1 MGYARAV
8 RVVVVGGG
16 FSGLAAAA
24 VLCRGGARVR
34 VLEARE
40 RVGGRVLTRR
50 LDDGTALDLGA
61 QWIGPTQERM
71 AALVARYGLSTF
83 PSAAHGRTAVRWD
96 GRLREAPPESARRL
110 VDLLDRL
117 AAEVDPAA
125 PWRAARAD
133 EWDRLTLGGWLA
145 TVAPD
150 PVTAR
155 YVGRL
160 LAGGLLAADPDEVS
174 LLQVLFYLRSGG
186 GSTLLLGMAGG
197 AQQDRIVGGPAAL
210 AERMAGAL
218 PAGTVRPGAPV
229 RAIHQDE
236 HTVVAYTDDGAYP
249 AEAVV
254 VAVAPALAGRIA
266 YSPALPVLRDGLTQ
280 RMPMGSALK
289 LHAVYPTPF
298 WRAAGRSGV
307 TTSAEGPV
315 TETVDNSTPGSTR
328 GVLTAFSYGRQARE
342 LRRLSPGRRRAAVLA
357 ALVELVG
364 PAAAEPDD
372 LIGYDWS
379 ADEWTR
385 GCFCGSLTPGS
396 WRDYGPALRQPVG
409 RVHWAGTET
418 ATRWAGYLEGAVLA
432 GERAAAEIL
441 ARPTT

>member
-1 MGYARAV
+1 M

-24 VLCRGGARVR
+24 ALCRGGARVR
-34 VLEARE
+34 VLEARG

-61 QWIGPTQERM
+61 QWIGPAQERM
-71 AALVARYGLSTF
+71 AALVAGHGLTTF
-83 PSAAHGRTAVRWD
+83 PSAARGRPAVRWD
-96 GRLREAPPESARRL
+96 GRLREAPPESVWRT
-110 VDLLDRL
+110 VELLDGF
-117 AAEVDPAA
+117 AAAVDPAA

-133 EWDRLTLGGWLA
+133 EWDRLTLGAWLTSA
-145 TVAPD
+145 APD

-174 LLQVLFYLRSGG
+174 LLQMLFYLRSGG
-186 GSTLLLGMAGG
+186 GSGLLLGMAGG

-210 AERMAGAL
+210 AERMAAAL
-218 PAGTVRPGAPV
+218 PAGTVLSGAPV
-229 RAIHQDE
+229 RAIHQDDLG
-236 HTVVAYTDDGAYP
+236 VVAYTDEGAHR
-249 AEAVV
+249 ADAVV
-254 VAVAPALAGRIA
+254 VAVAPALAGRIT
-266 YSPALPVLRDGLTQ
+266 YSPALPALRDGLTQ
-280 RMPMGSALK
+280 RMPMGVALK

-298 WRAAGRSGV
+298 WRADGRSGV
-307 TTSAEGPV
+307 TTSADGPV
-315 TETVDNSTPGSTR
+315 TETVDNSTPDSSR

-342 LRRLSPGRRRAAVLA
+342 LRRLSPGQRRAAVLA

-364 PAAAEPDD
+364 PAAAAPDD
-372 LIGYDWS
+372 LVEYDWS

-385 GCFCGSLTPGS
+385 GCFCGALTPGS

-441 ARPTT
+441 AHPTT

>member
-24 VLCRGGARVR
+24 VLCRGGARVL

-40 RVGGRVLTRR
+40 RVGGRVATRR

-71 AALVARYGLSTF
+71 AALVAEHGLTTF
-83 PSAAHGRTAVRWD
+83 PSAAYGRPVVRWD
-96 GRLREAPPESARRL
+96 GRLRETPPESVRQT
-110 VDLLDRL
+110 VNLLDDF

-160 LAGGLLAADPDEVS
+160 IAGGLLAADPDEVS

-186 GSTLLLGMAGG
+186 GSGLLLGMAGG
-197 AQQDRIVGGPAAL
+197 AQQDRIVGGPALL
-210 AERMAGAL
+210 AERMAAAL
-218 PAGTVRPGAPV
+218 PPGTVRSGAPV
-229 RAIHQDE
+229 RAIHQDG

-249 AEAVV
+249 AGAVV

-266 YSPALPVLRDGLTQ
+266 YSPALPALRDALTQ

-298 WRAAGRSGV
+298 WRADGCSGV
-307 TTSAEGPV
+307 TTSTDGPL

-357 ALVELVG
+357 ALVGLVG

-372 LIGYDWS
+372 LVEYDWS

-385 GCFCGSLTPGS
+385 GCFCGALTPGA
-396 WRDYGPALRQPVG
+396 WRDHGPELRRPVG
-409 RVHWAGTET
+409 RVYWAGTET

-432 GERAAAEIL
+432 GERAAAEVL
-441 ARPTT
+441 AHYSA